1 MRTLAIA
8 GWIAIFAAGFI
19 WEGIGLAKGTE
30 WPTVSDM
37 LRSFMAFRAGRVLMF
52 AMWLW
57 LGWHLF
63 IRHWEF
69 FLQSP
74 PPGG

>member
-1 MRTLAIA
+1 MKTLAIA
-8 GWIAIFAAGFI
+8 GWIAIFGVLFV
-19 WEGIGLAKGTE
+19 WEGIGLTRGSD

-37 LRSFMAFRAGRVLMF
+37 VRSLMAFWPTRVFLF

-69 FLQSP
+69 FLRP
-74 PPGG
+74 PT

>member
-1 MRTLAIA
+1 MRTLALA
-8 GWIAIFAAGFI
+8 GWVVIFGLVFV
-19 WEGIGLAKGTE
+19 WEGIGLARGTE

-37 LRSFMAFRAGRVLMF
+37 LRSFMAFWAGRVLVF

-74 PPGG
+74 PPGN

>member
-1 MRTLAIA
+1 MRALAIT
-8 GWIAIFAAGFI
+8 GWIVILAAAFV
-19 WEGIGLAKGTE
+19 WEGIGLARGTE

-37 LRSFMAFRAGRVLMF
+37 LRSFMAIPVTRVLMF

-69 FLQSP
+69 FLRTP
-74 PPGG
+74 

>member
-8 GWIAIFAAGFI
+8 GWIVILAAVFI

-30 WPTVSDM
+30 WPTISDM
-37 LRSFMAFRAGRVLMF
+37 LRSFMAFPVGRVLMF

-69 FLQSP
+69 FMRSSA
-74 PPGG
+74 GGA